1 MQAARLPLQSKS
13 ANADYELLGEK
24 GWGVSEKAPLQDQ
37 LSKRMRVWR
46 ARVEQ
51 QRCKLVAEMCEQP
64 AIFEGEMDI
73 GKIAITSCPAFG
85 DNWNNST
92 QDLAALHLRRLFLL
106 LFRFG
111 MKRAGRLP
119 RSVFCCHCSEHA
131 MIRDRNPG
139 TDRNRNARAT
149 HARFHIQCWLWSAR
163 TRPRFK
169 AVSCHRTP
177 NSSSTAWTQTFS
189 SASVIGAAPVAVTSG
204 GTNGTLGRMAT
215 CDWSGVCLMRVD
227 ISIAL
232 KRRAAAR

>member
-1 MQAARLPLQSKS
+1 
-13 ANADYELLGEK
+13 
-24 GWGVSEKAPLQDQ
+24 
-37 LSKRMRVWR
+37 
-46 ARVEQ
+46 
-51 QRCKLVAEMCEQP
+51 
-64 AIFEGEMDI
+64 MDI
-73 GKIAITSCPAFG
+73 GKIAFTRRPALG

-92 QDLAALHLRRLFLL
+92 QDFAALHLRRLFLL

-119 RSVFCCHCSEHA
+119 RSVFCCHRRERA
-131 MIRDRNPG
+131 MVRDRDPG
-139 TDRNRNARAT
+139 TDRNRNGHAA
-149 HARFHIQCWLWSAR
+149 HARFHIQCCFWTGR

-169 AVSCHRTP
+169 VPTCRDHRTP

-189 SASVIGAAPVAVTSG
+189 SDSVIGAAPVAVTSG
-204 GTNGTLGRMAT
+204 GTNGTLGRMAA